1 MIQMDIILKAN
12 QEILPRLIEA
22 YSNWISITSYY
33 NSIYFKAFQLVAK
46 EEDTQQ
52 KNFYEK
58 WLQITDE
65 ELETELRSEGFTSV
79 LSKFVNAHIELRR
92 VMREAGY
99 PVHYFGWLF
108 DSYVRSFMIFA
119 SLPKDYDFA
128 SFEVVYTKG
137 KTRLLH
143 YHSLNSSSENDK
155 PLLLIYAP
163 INKFHIMDIS
173 NDRSV
178 VRNLLSKGLD
188 VYLLDWGFPDW
199 TDSGLSLENYVDYV
213 QDAVQVIKDKSNLD
227 KISILGYCWGGIIS
241 LCYATL
247 HDYNIQ
253 SLSIMA
259 TPVDSSKDTT
269 ILANWS
275 RALDTDKLIG
285 EFGHLDGVVLD
296 LGFLLRNPPRYTF
309 DKYVNLLKNMN
320 NAKFVDNFVS
330 VEKWLHD
337 TPMIPGQLYRD
348 ILHSCYRD
356 NLLVLHKLKVG
367 EKQIDLRK
375 ITAPL
380 LTIIAEKDDLVSPES
395 TLALNDLVS
404 SKEKET
410 FALPTGHVGLC
421 ISTTAHLR
429 LWPKV
434 AAWILS
440 NHKLQSSKTDKM
452 NSS

>member
-1 MIQMDIILKAN
+1 MIKMNTIFKAN

-22 YSNWISITSYY
+22 YSNWIKITSYY
-33 NSIYFKAFQLVAK
+33 NSIYFKAIQLAAK
-46 EEDTQQ
+46 EEETQQ

-58 WLQITDE
+58 WLQITDA
-65 ELETELRSEGFTSV
+65 ELETGLRSGVFTSV
-79 LSKFVNAHIELRR
+79 LSEFVNAHIELRR

-99 PVHYFGWLF
+99 PVLYFGWLF

-128 SFEVVYTKG
+128 SFDVVYSKG
-137 KTRLLH
+137 RTRLLH
-143 YHSLNSSSENDK
+143 YHSLDSSKESNK

-163 INKFHIMDIS
+163 INKFHIMDI
-173 NDRSV
+173 NKDRSV

-199 TDSGLSLENYVDYV
+199 NDSGLSLEDYVSYV
-213 QDAVQVIKDKSNLD
+213 QDAVQVIKDNSNLD

-241 LCYATL
+241 LCYAAL
-247 HDYNIQ
+247 HDDSIQ

-259 TPVDSSKDTT
+259 TPVDFSKDTT

-275 RALDTDKLIG
+275 RALDTGKLID

-309 DKYVNLLKNMN
+309 DKYINLIKNMN
-320 NAKFVDNFVS
+320 NAKFVDNFIS

-337 TPMIPGQLYRD
+337 TPMIPGRLYRD
-348 ILHSCYRD
+348 ILQECYKD
-356 NLLVLHKLKVG
+356 NLLVSHKLKLG
-367 EKQIDLRK
+367 EKQIDLRE

-410 FALPTGHVGLC
+410 FVLPTGHVGLC
-421 ISTTAHLR
+421 ISTAAHQR

-440 NHKLQSSKTDKM
+440 N
-452 NSS
+452 

>member
-1 MIQMDIILKAN
+1 
-12 QEILPRLIEA
+12 
-22 YSNWISITSYY
+22 
-33 NSIYFKAFQLVAK
+33 
-46 EEDTQQ
+46 
-52 KNFYEK
+52 
-58 WLQITDE
+58 
-65 ELETELRSEGFTSV
+65 
-79 LSKFVNAHIELRR
+79 
-92 VMREAGY
+92 MREAGY
-99 PVHYFGWLF
+99 PVLYFGWLF

-128 SFEVVYTKG
+128 SFDVVYSKG
-137 KTRLLH
+137 RTRLLH
-143 YHSLNSSSENDK
+143 YHSLDSSKESNK

-163 INKFHIMDIS
+163 INKFHIMDI
-173 NDRSV
+173 NKDRSV

-199 TDSGLSLENYVDYV
+199 NDSGLSLEDYVSYV
-213 QDAVQVIKDKSNLD
+213 QDAVQVIKDNSNLD

-241 LCYATL
+241 LCYAAL
-247 HDYNIQ
+247 HDDSIQ

-259 TPVDSSKDTT
+259 TPVDFSKDTT

-275 RALDTDKLIG
+275 RALDTGKLID

-309 DKYVNLLKNMN
+309 DKYINLIKNMN
-320 NAKFVDNFVS
+320 NAKFVDNFIS

-337 TPMIPGQLYRD
+337 TPMIPGRLYRD
-348 ILHSCYRD
+348 ILQECYKD
-356 NLLVLHKLKVG
+356 NLLVSHKLKLG
-367 EKQIDLRK
+367 EKQIDLRE

-410 FALPTGHVGLC
+410 FVLPTGHVGLC
-421 ISTTAHLR
+421 ISTVAHQR

-440 NHKLQSSKTDKM
+440 N
-452 NSS
+452 

>member
-1 MIQMDIILKAN
+1 MNTILTAN

-22 YSNWISITSYY
+22 YSNWIKITSYY
-33 NSIYFKAFQLVAK
+33 NSIYLKAIQLAAK
-46 EEDTQQ
+46 EEGTQQ

-58 WLQITDE
+58 WLQKTDA
-65 ELETELRSEGFTSV
+65 ELEIGLRSEVFTSI
-79 LSKFVNAHIELRR
+79 LSEFVNAHIELRR

-99 PVHYFGWLF
+99 PVLYFGWLF

-128 SFEVVYTKG
+128 SFDVVYSKG
-137 KTRLLH
+137 RTRLLH
-143 YHSLNSSSENDK
+143 YHSLDTSKESNK

-173 NDRSV
+173 KDRSV
-178 VRNLLSKGLD
+178 VRNLLSKGLE

-199 TDSGLSLENYVDYV
+199 NDSGLSLEDYVTYV
-213 QDAVQVIKDKSNLD
+213 QDAVQVIKDNSNLD

-241 LCYATL
+241 LCYAAL
-247 HDYNIQ
+247 NDDSIQ

-259 TPVDSSKDTT
+259 TPVDFSKDTT

-275 RALDTDKLIG
+275 RALDSDKLID

-309 DKYVNLLKNMN
+309 DKYINLLKNMN
-320 NAKFVDNFVS
+320 NSKFVDNFLS

-337 TPMIPGQLYRD
+337 TPMIPGRLYRD
-348 ILHSCYRD
+348 ILHGCYKD
-356 NLLVLHKLKVG
+356 NLLVSHNLKLG

-375 ITAPL
+375 ITVPL

-410 FALPTGHVGLC
+410 FVLPTGHVGLC
-421 ISTTAHLR
+421 ISTAAHQR

-440 NHKLQSSKTDKM
+440 N
-452 NSS
+452 

>member
-1 MIQMDIILKAN
+1 MNTVLTAN

-22 YSNWISITSYY
+22 YSNWIKITSYY
-33 NSIYFKAFQLVAK
+33 NSIYLKAIQLAAK
-46 EEDTQQ
+46 DEETQQ

-58 WLQITDE
+58 WLQKTDA
-65 ELETELRSEGFTSV
+65 ELEIGLRSEVFTSI
-79 LSKFVNAHIELRR
+79 LSEFVNAHIELRR

-99 PVHYFGWLF
+99 PVLYFGWLF

-128 SFEVVYTKG
+128 SFDVVYSKG
-137 KTRLLH
+137 RTRLLH
-143 YHSLNSSSENDK
+143 YHSLDTSKESNK

-173 NDRSV
+173 KDRSV

-199 TDSGLSLENYVDYV
+199 NDSGLSLEDYVTYV
-213 QDAVQVIKDKSNLD
+213 QDAVQVIKDNSNSD

-241 LCYATL
+241 LCYAAL
-247 HDYNIQ
+247 NDDSIQ

-259 TPVDSSKDTT
+259 TPVDFSKDTT

-275 RALDTDKLIG
+275 RALDSDKLID

-309 DKYVNLLKNMN
+309 DKYINLLKNMD
-320 NAKFVDNFVS
+320 NAKFVDNFIA

-337 TPMIPGQLYRD
+337 TPMIPGRLYRD
-348 ILHSCYRD
+348 ILHGCYKD
-356 NLLVLHKLKVG
+356 NLLVSHNLKLG

-375 ITAPL
+375 ITVPL

-395 TLALNDLVS
+395 TLALNDLVT

-410 FALPTGHVGLC
+410 FVLPTGHVGLC
-421 ISTTAHLR
+421 ISTAAHER

-440 NHKLQSSKTDKM
+440 N
-452 NSS
+452 

>member
-1 MIQMDIILKAN
+1 MNTILTAN

-22 YSNWISITSYY
+22 CSNWIKITSYY
-33 NSIYFKAFQLVAK
+33 SSIYLKAIQLAAK
-46 EEDTQQ
+46 DEETQQ

-58 WLQITDE
+58 WLQKTDA
-65 ELETELRSEGFTSV
+65 ELEIGLRSEVFTSI
-79 LSKFVNAHIELRR
+79 LSEFVNAHIELRR

-99 PVHYFGWLF
+99 PVLYFGWLF

-128 SFEVVYTKG
+128 SFDVVYSKG
-137 KTRLLH
+137 RTRLLH
-143 YHSLNSSSENDK
+143 YHSLDTSKESNK

-173 NDRSV
+173 KDRSV

-199 TDSGLSLENYVDYV
+199 NDSGLSLEDYVTYV
-213 QDAVQVIKDKSNLD
+213 QDAVQVIKDNSNLD

-241 LCYATL
+241 LCYAAL
-247 HDYNIQ
+247 NDDSIQ

-259 TPVDSSKDTT
+259 TPVDFSKDTT

-275 RALDTDKLIG
+275 RALDSDKLID

-309 DKYVNLLKNMN
+309 DKYINLLKNMN
-320 NAKFVDNFVS
+320 NAKFVDNFIS

-337 TPMIPGQLYRD
+337 TPMIPGRLYRD
-348 ILHSCYRD
+348 ILNGCYKD
-356 NLLVLHKLKVG
+356 NLLISHNLKLG
-367 EKQIDLRK
+367 EKKIDLRK
-375 ITAPL
+375 ITVPL

-410 FALPTGHVGLC
+410 FVLPTGHVGLC
-421 ISTTAHLR
+421 ISTAAHER

-440 NHKLQSSKTDKM
+440 N
-452 NSS
+452 

>member
-1 MIQMDIILKAN
+1 MIKMNTILKAN
-12 QEILPRLIEA
+12 QEILPRLVEA
-22 YSNWISITSYY
+22 YSNWIKITSYY
-33 NSIYFKAFQLVAK
+33 NSIYFKAIQLAAK
-46 EEDTQQ
+46 EEGTQQ

-58 WLQITDE
+58 WLQITDA
-65 ELETELRSEGFTSV
+65 ELETGLRSEVFTSV
-79 LSKFVNAHIELRR
+79 LSEFVNAHIELRR

-99 PVHYFGWLF
+99 PVLYFGWLF

-128 SFEVVYTKG
+128 SFDVVYSKG
-137 KTRLLH
+137 RTRLLH
-143 YHSLNSSSENDK
+143 YHSLDSSKESNK

-173 NDRSV
+173 KDRSV

-199 TDSGLSLENYVDYV
+199 NDSGLSLEDYVSYV
-213 QDAVQVIKDKSNLD
+213 QDAVQVIKNKSNLD

-241 LCYATL
+241 LCYAAL
-247 HDYNIQ
+247 HDDSIQ

-259 TPVDSSKDTT
+259 TPVDFSKDTT

-275 RALDTDKLIG
+275 RALDTDKLID

-309 DKYVNLLKNMN
+309 DKYINLLKNMN
-320 NAKFVDNFVS
+320 NAKFVDNFIS

-337 TPMIPGQLYRD
+337 TPMIPGRLYRD
-348 ILHSCYRD
+348 ILHGCYKD
-356 NLLVLHKLKVG
+356 NLLVSHKLKLG

-410 FALPTGHVGLC
+410 FVLPTGHVGLC
-421 ISTTAHLR
+421 ISTTAHQR

-440 NHKLQSSKTDKM
+440 N
-452 NSS
+452 

>member
-1 MIQMDIILKAN
+1 MNTILTAN

-22 YSNWISITSYY
+22 CSNWIKITSYY
-33 NSIYFKAFQLVAK
+33 NSIYLKAIQLAAK
-46 EEDTQQ
+46 DEETQQ

-58 WLQITDE
+58 WLQKTDA
-65 ELETELRSEGFTSV
+65 ELEIGLRSEVFTSI
-79 LSKFVNAHIELRR
+79 LSEFVNAHIELRR

-99 PVHYFGWLF
+99 PVLYFGWLF

-128 SFEVVYTKG
+128 SFDVVYSKG
-137 KTRLLH
+137 RTRLLH
-143 YHSLNSSSENDK
+143 YHSLDTSKESNK

-173 NDRSV
+173 KDRSV

-199 TDSGLSLENYVDYV
+199 NDSGLSLEDYVTYV
-213 QDAVQVIKDKSNLD
+213 QDAVQAIKDNSNSD

-241 LCYATL
+241 LCYAAL
-247 HDYNIQ
+247 NDDSIQ

-259 TPVDSSKDTT
+259 TPVDFSKDTT

-275 RALDTDKLIG
+275 RALDSDKLID

-309 DKYVNLLKNMN
+309 DKYINLLKNMN
-320 NAKFVDNFVS
+320 NSKFVDNFLS

-337 TPMIPGQLYRD
+337 TPMIPGRLYRD
-348 ILHSCYRD
+348 ILHGCYKD
-356 NLLVLHKLKVG
+356 NLLVSHNLKLG

-375 ITAPL
+375 ITVPL

-410 FALPTGHVGLC
+410 FVLPTGHVGLC
-421 ISTTAHLR
+421 ISTAAHER

-440 NHKLQSSKTDKM
+440 N
-452 NSS
+452 

>member
-1 MIQMDIILKAN
+1 MIKMDTILKAN
-12 QEILPRLIEA
+12 QELLPRLMEA
-22 YSNWISITSYY
+22 YSNWFTITSYY
-33 NSIYFKAFQLVAK
+33 NSIYFKAFHFVAK
-46 EEDTQQ
+46 EEGTEQ

-58 WLQITDE
+58 WLRITDA
-65 ELETELRSEGFTSV
+65 ELEKGLRSESFTSV
-79 LSKFVNAHIELRR
+79 LSVFVDAHINLRR

-128 SFEVVYTKG
+128 SFDIVYSKD

-143 YHSLNSSSENDK
+143 YHSLDSSKQNNK
-155 PLLLIYAP
+155 PLLLVYAP

-173 NDRSV
+173 KERSV

-188 VYLLDWGFPDW
+188 VYLLDWGYPDW
-199 TDSGLSLENYVDYV
+199 SDSGLSLENYVYYI
-213 QDAVQVIKDKSNLD
+213 QDAVQIIKDESKLD

-241 LCYATL
+241 LCYAAL
-247 HDYNIQ
+247 HDDSIQ

-259 TPVDSSKDTT
+259 TPVDFSKDTT
-269 ILANWS
+269 ILGTWS
-275 RALDTDKLIG
+275 RALDADKLID
-285 EFGHLDGVVLD
+285 EFGHLDGAVLD

-309 DKYVNLLKNMN
+309 DKYINFLKNLHDT
-320 NAKFVDNFVS
+320 KFVDNFIS

-337 TPMIPGQLYRD
+337 TPMIPGQLYRE
-348 ILHSCYRD
+348 ILNGCYRD
-356 NLLVLHKLKVG
+356 NLLASHKLKLG
-367 EKQIDLRK
+367 RMQIDLRK

-380 LTIIAEKDDLVSPES
+380 LTIVAEKDDLVSPES

-410 FALPTGHVGLC
+410 FLLPTGHVGLC
-421 ISTTAHLR
+421 ISTTAHMR

-440 NHKLQSSKTDKM
+440 NHKLQGSKTDKM
-452 NSS
+452 NSP